1 MNRITEIDAQSAAIP
16 DSRGLNFF
24 RADPDLAP
32 LIRLHLPGDLAQTLM
47 PHLDRLGAL
56 VGDRLDRLAHAADR
70 HGPVLHPRTRAGEDR
85 DRVEKH
91 PAYEEMERIAFGELG
106 LAAMSHRAGVFGW
119 PEPLPP
125 IAKYLVTYL
134 FAQGEFGLLCPVSMT
149 DSLTRTLRKFGDRR
163 LVDRYLPGLA
173 AQDMDALLQGAMF
186 MTEQG
191 AGSDVGA
198 TAVRAEPAPDASWRL
213 FGEKWFCSNAD
224 ADLAMVLARPA
235 GAPDGL
241 KGVSLFLLPRRLP
254 DGSRNAYRIVRL
266 KDKLGTRSMAS
277 GEISLLG
284 ATAWIIGEPGDGF
297 RQMADMINNS
307 RLSNG
312 VRSAGMM
319 RRAATEALFV
329 AHRRRAFGQRLIDM
343 PLMRRQL
350 AKILVPAEQART
362 AMFLTAEA
370 LRRSDAGE
378 DGAYPLLRI
387 LTPLIKFRACRDA
400 RRVIGDAMEV
410 RGGCG
415 YIEEFP
421 DARLLRDSHLG
432 SIWEG
437 TSNIVAL
444 DVMRAGRREGAF
456 EALRALVR
464 QLAAPGRSE
473 LIPQLPDLASRAF
486 ALAEKAASEP
496 APELARQAAT
506 GLYNVVTAAALMD
519 EAVRLGS
526 ARRLALAGLVVRH
539 RLTPL
544 DPLDPAVGDA
554 RTSTGVLFDPS
565 SDDPDVK
572 AGLFYDPATA
582 SAGA

>member
-1 MNRITEIDAQSAAIP
+1 MNRMAEIAEAGEAIP
-16 DSRGLNFF
+16 DSAGLNFY

-32 LIRLHLPGDLAQTLM
+32 LIGHYVGGPLAAMLTER
-47 PHLDRLGAL
+47 LDRLGAL
-56 VGDRLDRLAHAADR
+56 VGDRLDRLAATADR
-70 HGPVLHPRTRAGEDR
+70 NEPVLVPRTRRGEDR
-85 DRVEKH
+85 DRIEKH
-91 PAYEEMERIAFGELG
+91 PAYQEMERIAFGELG

-119 PEPLPP
+119 EAPLPP
-125 IAKYLVTYL
+125 VAKYLVTYL

-149 DSLTRTLRKFGDRR
+149 DSLTRTLCKFGDPA
-163 LVDRYLPGLA
+163 LVARYLEGLVS
-173 AQDMDALLQGAMF
+173 QDMDALLQGAMF

-198 TAVRAEPAPDASWRL
+198 TAVRADPAPDGSWRL
-213 FGEKWFCSNAD
+213 TGEKWFCSNAD

-235 GAPDGL
+235 GGPPDL
-241 KGVSLFLLPRRLP
+241 TGVSLFLLPKVLP
-254 DGSRNAYRIVRL
+254 DGTRNAYRIVRL

-277 GEISLLG
+277 GEISLMG
-284 ATAWIIGEPGDGF
+284 ATAWMIGAPGEGF

-329 AHRRRAFGQRLIDM
+329 AHNRRAFGRWLIEM

-350 AKILVPAEQART
+350 AKIVLPAEQART
-362 AMFLTAEA
+362 CMFLTAEA

-378 DGAYPLLRI
+378 DGAYALLRI

-400 RRVIGDAMEV
+400 RRVTGDAMEV

-421 DARLLRDSHLG
+421 DARLVRDSHLG

-444 DVMRAGRREGAF
+444 DVMRAGRREGSFAAL
-456 EALRALVR
+456 EAHVARLAGPEPAVPELAD
-464 QLAAPGRSE
+464 LAA
-473 LIPQLPDLASRAF
+473 RAF
-486 ALAEKAASEP
+486 ALARRAAEGP
-496 APELARQAAT
+496 VPELARQAAT
-506 GLYNVVTAAALMD
+506 ALYNVTTAAGFLA
-519 EAVRLGS
+519 EARALGS
-526 ARRLALAGLVVRH
+526 DRRAALARLVVRH
-539 RLTPL
+539 RLGAV
-544 DPLDPAVGDA
+544 DPLAPELGDPALDA
-554 RTSTGVLFDPS
+554 AVLHDP
-565 SDDPDVK
+565 
-572 AGLFYDPATA
+572 GRPAA
-582 SAGA
+582 